1 MQLKLTLGEIAFAV
15 ATVDSY
21 ERAVGLIRTQFDVE
35 RMEDAL
41 LLIQASAQSLH
52 ARDLAVALT
61 PAVELAPPII
71 EIGKVFAKSEWLVR
85 CSKVLTDDA
94 VPTLLVHCS
103 SAGVLAHEVVTGHVH
118 RVSPAHDAGA
128 LLGQIDKFF
137 GLSHIDSAVPKQKL
151 PRQIFDA
158 LVKESD
164 PQAIEATLRT
174 YGSPLM
180 ISYALRSAL
189 ARDIAT
195 PLWRGE
201 VSWAHHP
208 SGREPE
214 INAGFYVYCGER
226 NWLFEITSPDTV
238 VISEAT
244 RQHVADAAMRVIER
258 VPIQER
264 SFAH

>member
-61 PAVELAPPII
+61 PAVELAPPVV
-71 EIGKVFAKSEWLVR
+71 EIGKVFAKSEWMVR
-85 CSKVLTDDA
+85 CSKVMADGT

-103 SAGVLAHEVVTGHVH
+103 PAGVVAHEVVTGHVH
-118 RVSPAHDAGA
+118 RVAPARDIAA
-128 LLGQIDKFF
+128 LLAQIDRFF
-137 GLSHIDSAVPKQKL
+137 ELSHIDSSVPKQRL
-151 PRQIFDA
+151 PRQVFDA
-158 LVKESD
+158 LVKDSE
-164 PQAIEATLRT
+164 PHAIEATLHT
-174 YGSPLM
+174 HGTPSML
-180 ISYALRSAL
+180 SHSLRSAL
-189 ARDIAT
+189 AHDIAA
-195 PLWRGE
+195 PLWRAE
-201 VSWAHHP
+201 VSWTHHP
-208 SGREPE
+208 SGKAPE
-214 INAGFYVYCGER
+214 LGVAFYVYSGQR
-226 NWLFEITSPDTV
+226 NWLFEITSPDTI

>member
-21 ERAVGLIRTQFDVE
+21 ERAVGLIRTQFDVP

-41 LLIQASAQSLH
+41 LFIQASAQSLH

-61 PAVELAPPII
+61 PAVQLTPPVI
-71 EIGKVFAKSEWLVR
+71 EIGKVFAKSEWMVR
-85 CSKVLTDDA
+85 CSKVMPDET

-118 RVSPAHDAGA
+118 RVAPARDIGA
-128 LLGQIDKFF
+128 LLAQIDRFF
-137 GLSHIDSAVPKQKL
+137 GLSHVDSSVPKQKL
-151 PRQIFDA
+151 PRQVFDA
-158 LVKESD
+158 LVKESE
-164 PQAIEATLRT
+164 PHAIEATL
-174 YGSPLM
+174 YGSGSM
-180 ISYALRSAL
+180 MSHSLRSAL

-208 SGREPE
+208 SGKEPE
-214 INAGFYVYCGER
+214 IGVGFHVYAGER
-226 NWLFEITSPDTV
+226 NWLFEITSLDTV
-238 VISEAT
+238 IVSEAT
-244 RQHVADAAMRVIER
+244 RQHLADATMRVIER
-258 VPIQER
+258 VPLDER
-264 SFAH
+264 RFV